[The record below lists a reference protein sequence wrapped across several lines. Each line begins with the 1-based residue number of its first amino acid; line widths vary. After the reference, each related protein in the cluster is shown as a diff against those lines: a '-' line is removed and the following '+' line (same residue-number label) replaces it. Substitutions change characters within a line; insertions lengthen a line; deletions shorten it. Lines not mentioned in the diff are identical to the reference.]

1 MRIRQPRQLIPV
13 ENNRVVCA
21 QLLLCDLETI
31 KIQHMGMANRSMANR
46 SMAEQG

>member
-13 ENNRVVCA
+13 ENNRVVGA

-31 KIQHMGMANRSMANR
+31 KIQYKGMAATIYHN
-46 SMAEQG
+46 